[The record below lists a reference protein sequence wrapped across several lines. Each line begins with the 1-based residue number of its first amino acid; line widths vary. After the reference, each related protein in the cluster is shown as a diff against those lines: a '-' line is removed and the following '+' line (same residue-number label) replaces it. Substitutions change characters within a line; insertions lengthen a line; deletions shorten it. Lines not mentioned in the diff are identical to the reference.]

1 MKTVLM
7 IGPSP
12 HSRGGMA
19 SVIATLLANGYGADD
34 GCRFIA
40 TQVDGSPVR
49 KAGRA
54 ALALAQVVGLLALG
68 RVALLHVHLASG
80 ASFWRKAAFIAAA
93 RLAGR
98 PVLLHL
104 HGGQFGHFLDQR
116 LSGWRRRLALL
127 LMRDASAAF
136 ALSAASARLL
146 RAACPCAAVEVFP
159 NPIDAQAPL
168 PRTPG
173 PTILFL
179 GRLDAQKGVFDLLR
193 AFALV
198 HAACPRARLVLAGDG
213 NPALP
218 RQLAA
223 ALGVA
228 DQVTLPGWVDAD
240 QRAALLATAGV
251 FVLPSH
257 HEQMPMSLLEAMAA
271 GTPVIASAVGAIPDM
286 LGHGRY
292 GTVVH
297 AGNIDELAAAI
308 LEMLQDNIL
317 AENFSARGLERVKS
331 EYHVE
336 KVLARLRRRYEE
348 MLQ

>member
-19 SVIATLLANGYGADD
+19 SVIATLLANGYGKDD

-40 TQVDGSPVR
+40 TQVDGGRAR

-54 ALALAQVVGLLALG
+54 AMALAQVAGLLALG
-68 RVALLHVHLASG
+68 RVSLLHVHVASG
-80 ASFWRKAAFIAAA
+80 ASFWRKVAFIGAA

-104 HGGQFGHFLDQR
+104 HGGQFAHFLDQR

-127 LMRDASAAF
+127 LLRDAKAAF
-136 ALSAASARLL
+136 ALSAASASL
-146 RAACPCAAVEVFP
+146 RVACPRAAVEVFP
-159 NPIDAQAPL
+159 NPIDAQPPL
-168 PRTPG
+168 PRAPG
-173 PTILFL
+173 ATILFL

-198 HAACPRARLVLAGDG
+198 HAACPQARLVLAGDG
-213 NPALP
+213 DPAPL
-218 RQLAA
+218 RTQAA
-223 ALGVA
+223 EL
-228 DQVTLPGWVDAD
+228 DLSNHVTLPGWVDAPR
-240 QRAALLATAGV
+240 RAALLATAAV

-271 GTPVIASAVGAIPDM
+271 GTPVVATSVGAIPDM

-292 GTVVH
+292 GTVVQ

-308 LEMLQDNIL
+308 LGMLQDNIL

-331 EYHVE
+331 EYHAG
-336 KVLARLRRRYEE
+336 KVLKRLRRRYEE
-348 MLQ
+348 LL